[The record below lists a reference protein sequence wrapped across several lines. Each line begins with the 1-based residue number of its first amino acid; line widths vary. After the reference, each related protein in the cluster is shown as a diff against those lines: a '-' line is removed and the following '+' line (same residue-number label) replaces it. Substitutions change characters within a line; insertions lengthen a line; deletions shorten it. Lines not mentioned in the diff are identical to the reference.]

1 MAIQLVILCV
11 CHALP
16 LSLFPLHTK
25 AVFTE
30 VPKDMSVVE
39 GEDVEMPCAF
49 KAVSSVPVSLE
60 IQWWYLKE
68 DVSKEL
74 PASIPANRSK
84 VTPREATK
92 ISTTPI
98 IRSSVVIGAAS
109 FLPEESTSQW
119 RRSRPS
125 GRANEMSSQNS
136 SGSQA
141 RSVHYDYQTVRVQGN
156 AISHRLSLSKVKKE
170 DEGLYECHVSDL
182 WADDTQEFTV
192 HATLHVVPGDSMA
205 EEAVSHIQNRWPPR
219 NANRGA
225 AGRATSGPGPG
236 PAAGPR
242 LGQGKHWVPH
252 QTQPGLFPF
261 FSSTTTTSVA
271 KSSASPLLG
280 NKAIL
285 GRQHGAGCSTM
296 STVDPVLCIRLL
308 FLHNLLHFLLAH

>member
-1 MAIQLVILCV
+1 METTALYSLLYYFILDSPFRIC
-11 CHALP
+11 AN
-16 LSLFPLHTK
+16 

-92 ISTTPI
+92 IS
-98 IRSSVVIGAAS
+98 
-109 FLPEESTSQW
+109 
-119 RRSRPS
+119 
-125 GRANEMSSQNS
+125 
-136 SGSQA
+136 
-141 RSVHYDYQTVRVQGN
+141 TVRVQGN

-285 GRQHGAGCSTM
+285 GRQHGAGEC
-296 STVDPVLCIRLL
+296 VCACVCVLCLSQGSAL
-308 FLHNLLHFLLAH
+308 N